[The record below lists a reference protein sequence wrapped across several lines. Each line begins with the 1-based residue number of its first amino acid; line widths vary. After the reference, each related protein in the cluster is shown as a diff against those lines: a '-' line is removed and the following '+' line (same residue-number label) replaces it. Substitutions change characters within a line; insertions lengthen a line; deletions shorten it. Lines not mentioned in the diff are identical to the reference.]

1 VDLCATSHYASA
13 AVAAPAPKQ
22 SGGARRILADRPLR
36 RRRSAIKVQHD
47 GERPRAVLTRGP
59 RRTVHGHRKPRS
71 SATPDSG
78 GGGDCGNDRFSA
90 SVLGAQ
96 TSASTAKVLPYASRY
111 QAIRLPPARAAT
123 PLAPRRSR
131 AANETRRHSAIRRR
145 ERIDR
150 ADSPDTD
157 GPRHHPSAPGTH
169 RVGSRWARAAKTG
182 RPSEDRLPHGPG
194 RCRPNS
200 TGRVDHRRAPVIPA

>member
-1 VDLCATSHYASA
+1 VPNTGVAPGTAVVDLCATSHYASA

-22 SGGARRILADRPLR
+22 SAGARRILADRPRR

-96 TSASTAKVLPYASRY
+96 TSASTAKVLPYVSWY
-111 QAIRLPPARAAT
+111 QAIRLPPARAAPISPRSCSATT
-123 PLAPRRSR
+123 PCTPAKQTAFRKLLRQ
-131 AANETRRHSAIRRR
+131 ANTTA
-145 ERIDR
+145 
-150 ADSPDTD
+150 
-157 GPRHHPSAPGTH
+157 HPM
-169 RVGSRWARAAKTG
+169 
-182 RPSEDRLPHGPG
+182 
-194 RCRPNS
+194 
-200 TGRVDHRRAPVIPA
+200 